1 MNKEKDIKSFL
12 AKVDKIKRDNDL
24 DLSSQE
30 DLSIAIMNLI
40 GLEEH
45 FFFSAE
51 KTGDD
56 KYYDLLF
63 QVREMRKE
71 LLKKIVKNP
80 KGEEWCISKHLL
92 TASMRLIEVAT
103 KYYSKGDKEEAKN
116 LFSKAYSLYS
126 IFWGLNLNVIDA
138 SKSKKITGQVLHSSS
153 AKETDISKRLNNLV
167 EELVNCCDE

>member
-1 MNKEKDIKSFL
+1 MNKEKDIKKFL
-12 AKVDKIKRDNDL
+12 AKVNKIKRDNSL

-30 DLSIAIMNLI
+30 DLSIAIMNLV

-45 FFFSAE
+45 FFFTAE

-103 KYYSKGDKEEAKN
+103 KYYNKDDKEGAKN

-126 IFWGLNLNVIDA
+126 IFWGLNLDVIDA
-138 SKSKKITGQVLHSSS
+138 NKSKKITGQVLHSGSE
-153 AKETDISKRLNNLV
+153 KEIDITKKLNSLI